1 MTHRSSRVLTAIGIV
16 ALALTAT
23 TACTTGADS
32 PEPSAS
38 VSEPT
43 TSASPNPS
51 RQPDS
56 GQRATTG
63 AAESFSAWLA
73 ASRVPEVDTACAG
86 LAPQLVQR
94 MIAELNANAGVSVST
109 CEEMIAASAQLYKA
123 AGQDASVDIAVQH
136 ETAADATL
144 FVTYGASGDCGTVVM
159 HRAGTAWIITEQSE
173 ECAR

>member
-1 MTHRSSRVLTAIGIV
+1 MTHRSSRVLAAIGIV

-23 TACTTGADS
+23 TACTTGAGS
-32 PEPSAS
+32 PKPSAS
-38 VSEPT
+38 VSQPT
-43 TSASPNPS
+43 TSASPS
-51 RQPDS
+51 RNPDS
-56 GQRATTG
+56 GQEPVKG

-73 ASRVPEVDTACAG
+73 ASRVPDVDTACAG

-94 MIAELNANAGVSVST
+94 MIAELNANAGVNVST
-109 CEEMIAASAQLYKA
+109 CEEMIAATAQLYKA

-136 ETAADATL
+136 ETATDATL

-159 HRAGTAWIITEQSE
+159 HRPGTAWIITEQSQ

>member
-1 MTHRSSRVLTAIGIV
+1 V

-23 TACTTGADS
+23 TACTTGVDS

-43 TSASPNPS
+43 RSASQNPS
-51 RQPDS
+51 REPDS
-56 GQRATTG
+56 GQQATTG

-73 ASRVPEVDTACAG
+73 ASRVPDVETASAG

-94 MIAELNANAGVSVST
+94 MIAELNANAGVNVST
-109 CEEMIAASAQLYKA
+109 CEEMIAATAQLYKA

-136 ETAADATL
+136 ETATDATL

-159 HRAGTAWIITEQSE
+159 HRAGTAWIITEQSQ